1 MELGDPLRDVI
12 RKTIRDKVSPRHV
25 PGAIL
30 QVSGVPYTIN
40 GKKVELAVK
49 YIALGRPITNRETIA
64 NKEVL
69 AEYEALLKS

>member
-1 MELGDPLRDVI
+1 
-12 RKTIRDKVSPRHV
+12 
-25 PGAIL
+25 
-30 QVSGVPYTIN
+30 
-40 GKKVELAVK
+40 VK